1 MSDDIKNEPVQP
13 GLDLAAIETQTRESV
28 LTEQR
33 EVIAF
38 ARGYG
43 IDADAVIGK
52 TMAEVKDIALEH
64 ARKALEANKAPE
76 SPVATARV
84 AADAADKWID
94 HASKNL
100 SRYSTEQLMRQCAS
114 FDGIKHEDMNSYDLS
129 QRSIR
134 SLSFQRDAANKTTAS
149 FSVLLGNTA
158 NKQLMGGFDRYM
170 PIWDRFCTVK
180 DAVNFNA
187 HNHVGVATGRLQETA
202 ENEAF
207 PELVQKE
214 GSYSSTMKKWG
225 ATISVTMEALVND
238 ELGEIMRSFSRAGYA
253 AARSIER
260 EVFLRLLNATYTN
273 DVTTG
278 AALGTAAN
286 IDKVRAGLKGKLSPS
301 GEKMEN
307 DAAIILVDPINRYN
321 AEAATGQL
329 YGVSTGG
336 NAQTGS
342 NAARSIQVI
351 DSTFVGDTS
360 LLGGA
365 LTTDYYLINDPNIVD
380 TVVVEFLRGMRA
392 PQIQE
397 FDAGAVASS
406 KYKIML
412 PFVATVATH
421 TDSAGNARVSGIQK
435 ATVA

>member
-1 MSDDIKNEPVQP
+1 MSDIENQPEQP
-13 GLDLAAIETQTRESV
+13 GLDKAAIETQTRETV
-28 LTEQR
+28 IKEQR
-33 EVIAF
+33 EVAQY
-38 ARGYG
+38 ARSYG
-43 IDADAVIGK
+43 IPADDVIGK
-52 TMAEVKDIALEH
+52 SMDEVKEIILER
-64 ARKALEANKAPE
+64 ARVSFQEHSEPE

-94 HASKNL
+94 HASENL
-100 SRYSTEQLMRQCAS
+100 TRYSAEQLMRQCAQ
-114 FDGIKHEDMNSYDLS
+114 FDGVKHEQMNSLDLA
-129 QRSIR
+129 QQSIR
-134 SLSFQRDAANKTTAS
+134 RLSFQRDAANKTTAS

-158 NKQLMGGFDRYM
+158 NKQLMNGFDRYS
-170 PIWDRFCTVK
+170 PVWDRFCTVK
-180 DAVNFNA
+180 DAVNFNS
-187 HNHVGVATGRLQETA
+187 HDHVGVATGRLIETA

-214 GSYSSTMKKWG
+214 GSYSSAMKKWG

-260 EVFLRLLNATYTN
+260 EVFLRLLGATWTN
-273 DVTTG
+273 DVTTS
-278 AALGTAAN
+278 AALGTASN

-307 DAAIILVDPINRYN
+307 DAAIILVDPTNRFA

-329 YGVSTGG
+329 YGVGTGA
-336 NAQTGS
+336 NPQVGS
-342 NAARSIQVI
+342 NAVRSIQVV

-360 LLGGA
+360 LDGDA
-365 LTTDYYLINDPNIVD
+365 LTTDYYLFNDSNIVD
-380 TVVVEFLRGMRA
+380 TVVVEFLRGLRA

-397 FDAGAVASS
+397 FDAGAVAAT